1 MGERSE
7 TRAVRPNGEM
17 WEVHGLFVDDT
28 SVFPTAVGVNP
39 MVTVQAIAYYTTQSV
54 LEALKRENI

>member
-1 MGERSE
+1 MRERPE
-7 TRAVRPNGEM
+7 TRAVRPNGET
-17 WEVHGLFVDDT
+17 WEVHGLFVDDK

-39 MVTVQAIAYYTTQSV
+39 MVTVQAIAYCTTQSV